1 MTLVYSPLIVLSLDS
16 HINICLIELLLWANK
31 HTIHCN
37 LSEHWKI
44 RFTYFSASVLPKFSE
59 LHLSIIYLFGDNYFV
74 PTKYFTT
81 LEIKAF
87 NLANLLAYVSRWFI
101 LLPLVFLLQLSELFL
116 FPTFKQDSR
125 NIIGKR
131 ISVLAFLFQSW
142 DILISEK
149 LLSHIFDI
157 RRPPYLRMHLILKS
171 NNFSEETAYCRRL
184 IEVQIIL

>member
-59 LHLSIIYLFGDNYFV
+59 LHLSIIYSFGDNYFV

-131 ISVLAFLFQSW
+131 ISVLAFCFNHE
-142 DILISEK
+142 IF
-149 LLSHIFDI
+149 LSLRNFCHIFSTLEDLPI
-157 RRPPYLRMHLILKS
+157 YGCILFSNQTIFQRKKLIA
-171 NNFSEETAYCRRL
+171 EG
-184 IEVQIIL
+184 